1 MRKLI
6 ALLLVCGVGFAQEK
20 VAFEKVSFPFEGEV
34 TATHLY
40 VRMAPKSDPT
50 SLIATTLHQGAKVT
64 VVGEKEDF
72 YQILP
77 PSGCTA
83 WVFAK
88 NVKREGEIGVVVVN
102 DSPVR
107 LDSRLGAEKLCA
119 LNEGQ
124 KVKILAEH
132 MGWFKIEAPPAVA
145 YFVGKKFVKF
155 VGEAKGGKLPAV
167 PAVKSVKS
175 GEDAAALEK
184 IRLAETRIAEM
195 NRKIEQGDL
204 GDVDFNRAVSLF
216 DEAAAEAKSEA
227 VRKEAEAGAKSYRHL
242 QTVWNTYRAQRKSIE
257 EQIRVLKEEQA
268 KAKRPAEK
276 VYAFTGYIDTTSFSM
291 SDRPGTHK
299 LIMADKVVC
308 FLKVKEGDEAMRQ
321 KLNNFFKKYVGV
333 TGTAIKNPKGWE
345 GYSLVIVDDVS
356 PLAISRP

>member
-1 MRKLI
+1 MRELV
-6 ALLLVCGVGFAQEK
+6 ALLCVCGVGFAQEK
-20 VAFEKVSFPFEGEV
+20 VSFEKGSFPFEGEV
-34 TATHLY
+34 TATNLH
-40 VRMAPKSDPT
+40 VRMAPKADPT
-50 SLIATTLHQGAKVT
+50 SIIATTLHQGSKVT

-88 NVKREGEIGVVVVN
+88 NVKRDGEAGVVTVN

-107 LDSRLGAEKLCA
+107 LDSRLSAEKLCT

-124 KVKILAEH
+124 KVRVLAEH
-132 MGWFKIEAPPAVA
+132 MGWFKIEAPPAVP

-155 VGEAKGGKLPAV
+155 VGEAKTAKLPTV
-167 PAVKSVKS
+167 PAVKSVKA
-175 GEDAAALEK
+175 GQDAAALEK
-184 IRLAETRIAEM
+184 IRLAETLIAEM
-195 NRKIEQGDL
+195 NGKIEQGDL
-204 GDVDFNRAVSLF
+204 ENVDFNKAVSLF

-227 VRKEAEAGAKSYRHL
+227 VKKEAEAGAKSYRNV

-257 EQIRVLKEEQA
+257 DQIRVLKEEQA
-268 KAKRPAEK
+268 KAKRPVEK
-276 VYAFTGYIDTTSFSM
+276 VYAFTGYVDTTSFSM

-308 FLKVKEGDEAMRQ
+308 FLKVKDGEEAMRQ
-321 KLNNFFKKYVGV
+321 TLNKYFRKYVGV
-333 TGTAIKNPKGWE
+333 TGTVIKNPKGWE

-356 PLAISRP
+356 PLATSKP